1 MGQPCKTCPMKRPF
15 LALILLAASGLAA
28 CDTSPK
34 PPGDAGVCYH
44 YVQPK
49 GQPARFNLLA
59 RNVPTLEQCAA
70 DLEAMR
76 LHFLGLG
83 GSQVEI
89 TGAYQTKFLFLEREG
104 IFTADS
110 LNGAS
115 YLALVRTQDGRLAP
129 PGAEPAP
136 Q

>member
-1 MGQPCKTCPMKRPF
+1 MKLIP
-15 LALILLAASGLAA
+15 LALALLSVTALSA
-28 CDTSPK
+28 CDTSPR
-34 PPGDAGVCYH
+34 PPGDTGVCYH
-44 YVQPK
+44 YAQPK
-49 GQPARFNLLA
+49 GQKPHFNVLA

-76 LHFLGLG
+76 IRFLGLG
-83 GSQVEI
+83 GNQTDI
-89 TGAYQTKFLFLEREG
+89 TGAYQSKFLFLERDG

-115 YLALVRTQDGRLAP
+115 YLALVRTGDGRLAP
-129 PGAEPAP
+129 PGSVSAP

>member
-1 MGQPCKTCPMKRPF
+1 MKR
-15 LALILLAASGLAA
+15 IGLAATLLSLCAFAA
-28 CDTSPK
+28 CDTSPR
-34 PPGDAGVCYH
+34 PPGDTGVCYH
-44 YVQPK
+44 YAQPK
-49 GQPARFNLLA
+49 GQKAHYNVLA
-59 RNVPTLEQCAA
+59 RNVPSLEQCAA

-83 GSQVEI
+83 GNQVDI

-115 YLALVRTQDGRLAP
+115 YLALIRTGDGRLVP
-129 PGAEPAP
+129 PGSISPG

>member
-1 MGQPCKTCPMKRPF
+1 MKRLI
-15 LALILLAASGLAA
+15 LALSLLAPFGLIA
-28 CDTSPK
+28 CDNSPR
-34 PPGDAGVCYH
+34 PPGDTGVCYH

-49 GQPARFNLLA
+49 GQKAHFNVLA
-59 RNVPTLEQCAA
+59 RNVPNLETCAA
-70 DLEAMR
+70 QLEAMR

-83 GSQVEI
+83 GDQTNL

-115 YLALVRTQDGRLAP
+115 YIALVRTGDGHLAP
-129 PGAEPAP
+129 PGSAP
-136 Q
+136 QQ

>member
-1 MGQPCKTCPMKRPF
+1 MKRLL
-15 LALILLAASGLAA
+15 LALALLGASALSA
-28 CDTSPK
+28 CDTSPR
-34 PPGDAGVCYH
+34 PPGDIGVCFH
-44 YVQPK
+44 YAQPK
-49 GQPARFNLLA
+49 GQTAHFNVLA

-76 LHFLGLG
+76 IHFLSLG
-83 GSQVEI
+83 GNQVDI
-89 TGAYQTKFLFLEREG
+89 TGAYQSKFLFLERDG

-115 YLALVRTQDGRLAP
+115 YLALVRTGDGRLAP
-129 PGAEPAP
+129 PGSGPT

>member
-1 MGQPCKTCPMKRPF
+1 MKRLPF
-15 LALILLAASGLAA
+15 ALILLAAGGLAA
-28 CDTSPK
+28 CDTSPR
-34 PPGDAGVCYH
+34 PPGDVGVCYH
-44 YVQPK
+44 YAQPK
-49 GQPARFNLLA
+49 GEKPRFNVLA

-89 TGAYQTKFLFLEREG
+89 TGAYQSKFLFLEREG

-115 YLALVRTQDGRLAP
+115 YLALVRTGDGSLAP
-129 PGAEPAP
+129 PGAVP
-136 Q
+136 QPQ

>member
-1 MGQPCKTCPMKRPF
+1 MKRLL
-15 LALILLAASGLAA
+15 LALAVLGASTVSA
-28 CDTSPK
+28 CDTSPR
-34 PPGDAGVCYH
+34 PPGDTGICYH
-44 YVQPK
+44 YAQPK
-49 GQPARFNLLA
+49 GTPAHFNVLA

-76 LHFLGLG
+76 IHFLGLG
-83 GSQVEI
+83 GNQVDI
-89 TGAYQTKFLFLEREG
+89 TGAYQSKFLFLERDG

-115 YLALVRTQDGRLAP
+115 YLALVRTGDGRLAP
-129 PGAEPAP
+129 PGSVPAA

>member
-1 MGQPCKTCPMKRPF
+1 MQRF
-15 LALILLAASGLAA
+15 ALALILLTASGLSA
-28 CDTSPK
+28 CDTSPR

-44 YVQPK
+44 YAQPRNAK
-49 GQPARFNLLA
+49 PHFNVVA

-70 DLEAMR
+70 DLEALR
-76 LHFLGLG
+76 IHFLALG
-83 GSQVEI
+83 GNQVDI

-115 YLALVRTQDGRLAP
+115 YLALVRTEDGRLAP
-129 PGAEPAP
+129 PGSATV
-136 Q
+136 QQ

>member
-1 MGQPCKTCPMKRPF
+1 MKRLL
-15 LALILLAASGLAA
+15 LALALLGGSALSA
-28 CDTSPK
+28 CDTSPR
-34 PPGDAGVCYH
+34 PPGDPGVCFH
-44 YVQPK
+44 YAQPK
-49 GQPARFNLLA
+49 GQKARFNVLA

-76 LHFLGLG
+76 VHFLSLG
-83 GSQVEI
+83 GSQTDI
-89 TGAYQTKFLFLEREG
+89 TGAYQSKFLFLEREG

-115 YLALVRTQDGRLAP
+115 YLALVRTGDGRLAP
-129 PGAEPAP
+129 PGSVPV

>member
-1 MGQPCKTCPMKRPF
+1 MKRI
-15 LALILLAASGLAA
+15 ALAAALLSLCAVTA
-28 CDTSPK
+28 CDTSPR
-34 PPGDAGVCYH
+34 PPGDVGVCYH
-44 YVQPK
+44 YAQPK
-49 GQPARFNLLA
+49 GQKAHYNVLA
-59 RNVPTLEQCAA
+59 RDVPSLEQCAA

-83 GSQVEI
+83 GNQVDI
-89 TGAYQTKFLFLEREG
+89 TGAYQTKFLFLEHDG

-115 YLALVRTQDGRLAP
+115 YLALIRTDDGRLVP
-129 PGAEPAP
+129 PGSISPG